1 MSKKVY
7 KGERERITV
16 EVDVVQMVDFGKT
29 ENVPVKL
36 TFIKEH
42 LVDGLL
48 ELFSFKEDGELPAV
62 DNETAKKEAV
72 DIIKN
77 YLVDWDIELAD
88 GEPEPLTA
96 ENIEEIMNHKA
107 YRDAILGG
115 FQQVQLGL
123 NTLKAKNS

>member
-16 EVDVVQMVDFGKT
+16 EVNAVMMADFGKI

-36 TFIKEH
+36 TFIKVH
-42 LVDGLL
+42 LVDSLL
-48 ELFSFKEDGELPAV
+48 ELFSFKEDGEPAV
-62 DNETAKKEAV
+62 DSETVNKEAV
-72 DIIKN
+72 DIIKD

-96 ENIEEIMNHKA
+96 ENIKEIMNHKA

-123 NTLKAKNS
+123 NALKAKNS